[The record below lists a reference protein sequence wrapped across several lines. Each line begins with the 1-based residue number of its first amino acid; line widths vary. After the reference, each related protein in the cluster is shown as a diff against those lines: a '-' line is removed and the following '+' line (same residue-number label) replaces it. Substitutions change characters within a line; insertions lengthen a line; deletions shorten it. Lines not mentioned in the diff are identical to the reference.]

1 MQKQNGP
8 ISKLNEINS
17 ELDNFIGTMGSID
30 DKNLNAVI
38 NLIILENNKD
48 IESLVVGDTKNL
60 RLLLKDIL
68 TNNFTNYPKLKDK
81 LDLYKLLSSQ

>member
-1 MQKQNGP
+1 MQQEKKTNA
-8 ISKLNEINS
+8 ILNEINS
-17 ELDNFIGTMGSID
+17 ELENINGTMGSID

-38 NLIILENNKD
+38 NLIILENRKH
-48 IESLVVGDTKNL
+48 IQQLIVGDTKNL

-81 LDLYKLLSSQ
+81 LDIYKLLSSQ

>member
-17 ELDNFIGTMGSID
+17 ELEKFIGTMGSID

-48 IESLVVGDTKNL
+48 IESLVVGYTKNL